1 MSGANDNGPGGLRAA
16 EEKTTVTPSIAPA
29 CFLGNDTEKIALNS
43 ARREK
48 ELATLI
54 AKFALAGHQVHRG
67 QCGDFNVCKQ
77 GLSKYCQDPDALL
90 AFARLV
96 GAAS

>member
-48 ELATLI
+48 ELATVI
-54 AKFALAGHQVHRG
+54 ALFALAGHAVHRG
-67 QCGDFNVCKQ
+67 QNQDFLVSRW
-77 GLSKYCQDPDALL
+77 GMSKYIQDFAALQD
-90 AFARLV
+90 FARLV
-96 GAAS
+96 GAA